1 MKIRGDAKGCDT
13 CIQSTLILLYLE
25 TVPLRQSMN
34 TFSVWPSLASY
45 LTRAVDRH
53 EPFVLLDS
61 WVEGDQSPHA
71 QGSSYLG
78 LFPKKMISIESSKS
92 GDGLASLVDVDGSWG
107 MGMVGYESHHHK
119 FGLDVPTQGDPQVW
133 WMVPTTVLRFDV
145 NSHTI
150 EVELDEEGR
159 AQEVIDELSMEVD
172 STKKTKSLN
181 TIIDWSSIEYKEYIK
196 CIKDIKRAIF
206 EGDTYEVNFTYPMR
220 TTLQQHPIKWG
231 ETLLRDAK
239 VPFSA
244 LVHAVQTPGQASS
257 LDRMVISA
265 SPERFL
271 KLEGR
276 TLTSEPIKGTLRR
289 DESMSD
295 AQLNEALKELD
306 SEKNRAENLM
316 IVDLVRHDFH
326 SVCEPGS
333 VVVPEL
339 FKKRSFGT
347 VHQLI
352 STIQGTLPHGVGWI
366 KAFESCFPMGSMTG
380 APKRAAMHLI
390 DKLENE
396 PRGIYSGAIGY
407 CKPNGDVDFNVVI
420 RTVIIDLMTQEARYH
435 VGGAITSDSDP
446 ASEWDETKVKAQ
458 LVDRG

>member
-1 MKIRGDAKGCDT
+1 
-13 CIQSTLILLYLE
+13 
-25 TVPLRQSMN
+25 MN
-34 TFSVWPSLASY
+34 TFSVWPALLPY
-45 LTRAVDRH
+45 LKRALDRH

-61 WVEGDQSPHA
+61 WVEDDTSLA
-71 QGSSYLG
+71 SLQGVSYLA
-78 LFPKKMISIESSKS
+78 LYPKKLISVPPEEA
-92 GDGLASLVDVDGSWG
+92 GNGLASLTDIDGLWG
-107 MGMVGYESHHHK
+107 FGFIGYESHHHR
-119 FGLDVPTQGDPQVW
+119 FGLKAPHHGDPQVW
-133 WMVPTTVLRFDV
+133 WMIPTTVLKFDV
-145 NSHTI
+145 HSGTI

-159 AQEVIDELSMEVD
+159 ANEVIKELSE
-172 STKKTKSLN
+172 KSIVLN
-181 TIIDWSSIEYKEYIK
+181 KYENVKSYNNWKSIDYNDYLK
-196 CIKDIKRAIF
+196 CILDIKRAIF
-206 EGDTYEVNFTYPMR
+206 EGDSYEVNFTYPMR
-220 TTLQQHPIKWG
+220 ASLHSHPIDWSV
-231 ETLLRDAK
+231 ELLQKAK

-244 LVHAVQTPGQASS
+244 LVHAVQTPGQASP

-352 STIQGTLPHGVGWI
+352 STIQGTLPHGVGWVE
-366 KAFESCFPMGSMTG
+366 AFEACFPMGSMTG

-390 DKLENE
+390 DKLETE

-420 RTVIIDLMTQEARYH
+420 RTLIIDLMTQKARYH

-458 LVDRG
+458 LVDEG